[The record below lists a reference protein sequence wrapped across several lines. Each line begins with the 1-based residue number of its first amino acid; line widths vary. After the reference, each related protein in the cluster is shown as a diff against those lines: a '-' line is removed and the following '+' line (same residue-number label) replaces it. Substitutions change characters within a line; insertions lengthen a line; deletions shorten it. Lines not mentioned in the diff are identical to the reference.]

1 MIAFDEVTAVC
12 CAGLEIKESTI
23 YGAGMGLFTTCTRR
37 RGDAIG
43 FYAGDFVVTSGTSL
57 SKKQSEFSVEVVG
70 VDAVVV
76 PPIVNGKIDFAQ
88 YPMSA
93 SNEPPVG
100 QRANLFLEND
110 KFFVMRGVL
119 YNLMA
124 FYAARDVEAGEELT
138 WDYGP
143 LYDRVY
149 ARGLPPE
156 DSPLGVMTHP
166 RLRRLL
172 AGRTD
177 AIWDIDFEL
186 GRFSDS

>member
-1 MIAFDEVTAVC
+1 
-12 CAGLEIKESTI
+12 
-23 YGAGMGLFTTCTRR
+23 
-37 RGDAIG
+37 
-43 FYAGDFVVTSGTSL
+43 
-57 SKKQSEFSVEVVG
+57 
-70 VDAVVV
+70 
-76 PPIVNGKIDFAQ
+76 
-88 YPMSA
+88 
-93 SNEPPVG
+93 
-100 QRANLFLEND
+100 
-110 KFFVMRGVL
+110 MRGVL

-143 LYDRVY
+143 LYDRSY
-149 ARGLPPE
+149 LRGLPPE
-156 DSPLGVMTHP
+156 DSLLGVMTEP